1 MCACDKISA
10 TLLLYMQSVLK
21 KLHSKISCKYKQLTT
36 FEYHIGLKIFMLKE
50 KIGLLN
56 VCGLFNPQILFL
68 KVNSYNMDEWVE
80 RPWHLVYYQAS
91 GQLGITGCGHVYLL
105 IH

>member
-10 TLLLYMQSVLK
+10 TLLLYMQSVLI

-68 KVNSYNMDEWVE
+68 KVNSYNMDE
-80 RPWHLVYYQAS
+80 
-91 GQLGITGCGHVYLL
+91 
-105 IH
+105 